1 MKDAPSCEKC
11 GRTFPWTQRRLL
23 WKHIQECT
31 GPAESRESVSKPTP
45 LVARRKTRPRYTQ
58 PSYTG
63 SSTTSGRGESDSQSA
78 ANDEDAHKCEKCGQI
93 FPWNQPL
100 LRWKHRCEPTEIAY
114 APEHGVRT
122 ETDDATLTCR
132 CGKSFPENQRRE
144 FVRHKLLCREGLPP
158 APLGAKRHRAT
169 LPRMFSTEKTTC
181 TVLRKYIPC
190 FRRMNTSGSG

>member
-1 MKDAPSCEKC
+1 MRSVGGLSRGPKVVSCGSIYRNVLGQQNRGKV
-11 GRTFPWTQRRLL
+11 FLSPHLWLL
-23 WKHIQECT
+23 GAKHVHDIHSQVILDHLL
-31 GPAESRESVSKPTP
+31 PAEEVSQT
-45 LVARRKTRPRYTQ
+45 
-58 PSYTG
+58 
-63 SSTTSGRGESDSQSA
+63 QSA

-122 ETDDATLTCR
+122 ETDDATLTCS